1 MKINLILIFVAI
13 FLVTIWIKST
23 NSYDN
28 ELVVLDDWKSIRELK
43 ENINKL
49 DNYNDNLD
57 NKLKDLNA
65 DYELKKF
72 LKKDLSIIDLNK
84 IRKITNTY
92 NSEKSIVELRLY
104 EKARNMLSV
113 SEDRILL
120 LETKR
125 DLYNWLIP
133 YIDKKYKIRYL
144 EYIKSDAK
152 IFNEQNNL
160 TTNIISKKEI
170 LSSKVENIE
179 NKIKEHN
186 DFINESIKK
195 VIEDRL
201 DEKINNLKLNESF
214 IVLNTESKIKILN
227 KTITKIENKIK
238 EFKSVWVSNSWSI
251 LKVKSNL
258 FNKKLSTYNV
268 AIKKLEIF
276 KNSLK

>member
-1 MKINLILIFVAI
+1 
-13 FLVTIWIKST
+13 
-23 NSYDN
+23 
-28 ELVVLDDWKSIRELK
+28 
-43 ENINKL
+43 
-49 DNYNDNLD
+49 
-57 NKLKDLNA
+57 
-65 DYELKKF
+65 
-72 LKKDLSIIDLNK
+72 
-84 IRKITNTY
+84 
-92 NSEKSIVELRLY
+92 
-104 EKARNMLSV
+104 
-113 SEDRILL
+113 
-120 LETKR
+120 
-125 DLYNWLIP
+125 LIP

-238 EFKSVWVSNSWSI
+238 EFKSV
-251 LKVKSNL
+251 
-258 FNKKLSTYNV
+258 
-268 AIKKLEIF
+268 
-276 KNSLK
+276 